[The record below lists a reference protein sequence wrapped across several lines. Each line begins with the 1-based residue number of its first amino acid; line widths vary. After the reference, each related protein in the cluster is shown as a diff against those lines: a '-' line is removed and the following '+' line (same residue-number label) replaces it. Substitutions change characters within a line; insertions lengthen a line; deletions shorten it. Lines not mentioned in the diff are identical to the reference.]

1 MDLSIKSTLKAK
13 RDTLIILL
21 FRLDKLGRYDTAAAP
36 ILRCA
41 KEYKMPQTTYFVKE
55 CPTCGRKLQVRV
67 EYLGREMVCNHCGG
81 DFLAGDAQDVFTPS
95 DEECSDAILLR
106 VDELID
112 KANNNIGKPK

>member
-1 MDLSIKSTLKAK
+1 MSIKSTLKAK
-13 RDTLIILL
+13 RDTLIYLT
-21 FRLDKLGRYDTAAAP
+21 FRLNKLGRYDTAAAP
-36 ILRCA
+36 ILCCT
-41 KEYKMPQTTYFVKE
+41 KESKMAQTTYFVKE

-106 VDELID
+106 IDGLID
-112 KANNNIGKPK
+112 KADNNLGKPK